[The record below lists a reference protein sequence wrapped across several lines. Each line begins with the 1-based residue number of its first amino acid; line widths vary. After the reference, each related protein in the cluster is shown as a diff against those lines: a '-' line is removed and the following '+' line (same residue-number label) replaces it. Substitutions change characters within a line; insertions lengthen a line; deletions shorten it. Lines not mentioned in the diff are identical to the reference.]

1 MNQIVRRA
9 GETIMT
15 RLPVVAVFVATVSAA
30 CFPGGGRTYDGPG
43 RLVQASAS
51 DGTVRR
57 YEYDVLDELIAVRE
71 PGRIV
76 QNWYE
81 SGRLTRQEVR
91 YSPNDPDP
99 YVATVRYVVSD
110 GKIVQADFDEGDGVE
125 IRRYNKDSYPVS
137 ETFDADGPAPITF
150 TYDRDETT
158 NVVRSATMSCI
169 GPDGRVT
176 RTVPPA
182 ANRDD
187 EMKQSLMRETCVPGR

>member
-1 MNQIVRRA
+1 MRVSCRRKRNLR
-9 GETIMT
+9 G
-15 RLPVVAVFVATVSAA
+15 LLAVGLE
-30 CFPGGGRTYDGPG
+30 C
-43 RLVQASAS
+43 
-51 DGTVRR
+51 
-57 YEYDVLDELIAVRE
+57 
-71 PGRIV
+71 
-76 QNWYE
+76 N
-81 SGRLTRQEVR
+81 
-91 YSPNDPDP
+91 
-99 YVATVRYVVSD
+99 
-110 GKIVQADFDEGDGVE
+110 E